1 MLETSDSTELY
12 IYYIFPILLE
22 RAVMH
27 STWTPLDKG
36 MIHTSGGMVQE
47 GMRFHSA
54 TQKGKRFKTYKMFI
68 SGIFHLTFSDYK

>member
-1 MLETSDSTELY
+1 MLETLDSTELY
-12 IYYIFPILLE
+12 IHYIFPILLE

-27 STWTPLDKG
+27 TAWLPLDKG

-54 TQKGKRFKTYKMFI
+54 TQKGKWFKTYKMFI
-68 SGIFHLTFSDYK
+68 SGIFHLTFSDCR